1 MKRFGK
7 ARVSGPV
14 GSAHGCEC
22 TYNFTC
28 RACLADA
35 APRGQLIT
43 RNWALPEDQ
52 VRPETEARDADA

>member
-7 ARVSGPV
+7 ARVP
-14 GSAHGCEC
+14 GCEC

-43 RNWALPEDQ
+43 RNWVRPEDQ
-52 VRPETEARDADA
+52 VRPETEETER